1 MVAMDRRR
9 EGRMLMPPGE
19 VFHFHGDIDDD
30 NEDDD
35 DDGFGQ

>member
-19 VFHFHGDIDDD
+19 VSHFHGDD
-30 NEDDD
+30 NSD
-35 DDGFGQ
+35 DDGAFDQ

>member
-19 VFHFHGDIDDD
+19 VFHFHGDD
-30 NEDDD
+30 ND
-35 DDGFGQ
+35 DDGAFGQ